1 MHGSMRELMRLKLRA
16 KIYSP
21 FIGLGIILV
30 ALGIILG
37 LAEEDPLSIGNHT
50 YSMIL
55 GMLSIL
61 SGIILYQ
68 SEEEFA
74 QKYDMTHL

>member
-1 MHGSMRELMRLKLRA
+1 MHGSMRELMRLRLRA

-21 FIGLGIILV
+21 FLGLGIILV

-37 LAEEDPLSIGNHT
+37 LAENDPLAIGDHT
-50 YSMIL
+50 YLMIL

-61 SGIILYQ
+61 CWNFTI
-68 SEEEFA
+68 SE
-74 QKYDMTHL
+74 